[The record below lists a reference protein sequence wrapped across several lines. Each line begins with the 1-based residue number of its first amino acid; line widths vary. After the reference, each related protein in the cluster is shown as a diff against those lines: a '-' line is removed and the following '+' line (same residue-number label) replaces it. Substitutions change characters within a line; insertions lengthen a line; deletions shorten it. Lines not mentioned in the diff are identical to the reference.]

1 MLRCKHE
8 TYIILNICDKKNHD
22 IVRHM
27 FRCKRCGLRYN
38 SEIMQRMVD
47 NTSYRRGAPTTPGV
61 DVIDDSW
68 YAYSEELMRKVLREG
83 STLTITYG
91 GMIQ

>member
-8 TYIILNICDKKNHD
+8 NYELLSFYHKKNHD
-22 IVRHM
+22 IVRYM

-61 DVIDDSW
+61 DVIDNSW
-68 YAYSEELMRKVLREG
+68 YAYNEELMRKVLREG
-83 STLTITYG
+83 SMLTITYG
-91 GMIQ
+91 K